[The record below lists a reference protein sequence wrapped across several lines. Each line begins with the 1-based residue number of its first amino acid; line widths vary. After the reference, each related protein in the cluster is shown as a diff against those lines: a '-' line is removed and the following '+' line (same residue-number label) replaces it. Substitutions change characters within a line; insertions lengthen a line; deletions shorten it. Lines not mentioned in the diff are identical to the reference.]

1 MIEMI
6 KEILM
11 MLGICV
17 VGLAIYVLFCTT
29 INKFNRWRKNGCKIK
44 CLCKPHVYEFDFCWP
59 NSGELG
65 LKCKKC
71 GKRKRLYID
80 TESFKDSQ
88 TGGILWT
95 RKKQ

>member
-17 VGLAIYVLFCTT
+17 VCLAIYVLFCTT

-44 CLCKPHVYEFDFCWP
+44 CLCKPHKYKLVWYWRNTEDAIL
-59 NSGELG
+59 E
-65 LKCKKC
+65 CKKC
-71 GKRKRLYID
+71 GKRKRVFID
-80 TESFKDSQ
+80 YDS
-88 TGGILWT
+88 I
-95 RKKQ
+95 KEEVY